1 MAFLK
6 EGYENFK
13 IALEKPTTL
22 NGKKAKNFISKIFPE
37 EFNDKWEE
45 LKRNTMSRK
54 SSVKYKYLDY
64 SNTAS
69 KQLLEDLGKD
79 PHMAKKRITYNA
91 ISR

>member
-1 MAFLK
+1 
-6 EGYENFK
+6 
-13 IALEKPTTL
+13 
-22 NGKKAKNFISKIFPE
+22 
-37 EFNDKWEE
+37 
-45 LKRNTMSRK
+45 MSRK